1 MVDLDVS
8 ESTGIENDDAAGGP
22 VHPESMAGG
31 AAEGLRSRCRAALG
45 SWDERLDPVI
55 ERDPGYAG
63 AFVALAEE
71 AAAGPLSAQAKTL
84 VLLACDAAMTYRN
97 RESLPA
103 RIQGALDAGVPPE
116 GVLEVLELVSVLGV
130 HALNV
135 GLSIALEEYA
145 DGESPE
151 APPAAQARVRERFER
166 LRGYWDAG
174 WQPVLAHLPGFL
186 DRYID
191 FSAASGRHGVLDAKT
206 RELVLIAIDA
216 AGTHLYA
223 PGIRIHVRN
232 ARAHGATLA
241 EIVQVFEL
249 LSLMGVESCLL
260 GVPLLNAAGHP

>member
-1 MVDLDVS
+1 MSEPAESVVEDLR
-8 ESTGIENDDAAGGP
+8 A
-22 VHPESMAGG
+22 
-31 AAEGLRSRCRAALG
+31 RCRAALG
-45 SWDERLDPVI
+45 SWDERLDAVI
-55 ERDPGYAG
+55 ERDPGYAET
-63 AFVALAEE
+63 FVALAEA
-71 AAAGPLSAQAKTL
+71 AAAGPLGAHAKTL

-116 GVLEVLELVSVLGV
+116 GVLEVLELVSVLGI

-135 GLSIALEEYA
+135 GLSIALAEYP
-145 DGESPE
+145 DGERPE
-151 APPAAQARVRERFER
+151 SPPARQAPVRERFER

-186 DRYID
+186 DRYTD

-216 AGTHLYA
+216 ASTHLYA

-232 ARAHGATLA
+232 ARAHGATFG
-241 EIVQVFEL
+241 EIVQVFQLISL
-249 LSLMGVESCLL
+249 LGVESCLL
-260 GVPLLNAAGHP
+260 GVPLLDAEAARPPAH